1 MNIICTTAAE
11 HIGKRLATDYGF
23 NVIFPD
29 KNREG
34 KRCFPDGEVY
44 SRISGIDNLRGRTII
59 LHSGA
64 PDPNAGLTELRMN
77 LKILKKAKIKPEVFF
92 TYFPYGKQDQ
102 EFVKGETNAAKDLVE
117 ELVNYYRVKRI
128 YIIDV
133 HFSQRRW
140 LSEKKWFWFRK
151 YPVINISVV
160 DLLRQAALRDYP
172 DLIFLTPDTGGQK
185 RTGLAGTR
193 KKRFD
198 SYTIEIKSD
207 EEFKAAVRGKRIGVI
222 DDLLETGGTL
232 AGFSEECTKYGA
244 LEAVALITHI
254 VLPEGVQKIRSK
266 YAKIYATN
274 TINTGEANLDITAIV
289 ANVLSR

>member
-1 MNIICTTAAE
+1 MV
-11 HIGKRLATDYGF
+11 DYGLP
-23 NVIFPD
+23 VIFPD

-44 SRISGIDNLRGRTII
+44 SRISVIDDLQGRTVV

-64 PDPNAGLTELRMN
+64 PDPNAGLTELRMD
-77 LKILKKAKIKPEVFF
+77 LKILKKAGIKPEVFF

-102 EFVKGETNAAKDLVE
+102 EFVEGETNAAKNLIE
-117 ELVNYYRVKRI
+117 ELVNYYQVRRI
-128 YIIDV
+128 YIIDA
-133 HFSQRRW
+133 HFSKRRW

-160 DLLRQAALRDYP
+160 DLLMEAALRDYP

-185 RTGLAGTR
+185 RTGLGGTR
-193 KKRFD
+193 KKRFN
-198 SYTIEIKSD
+198 SYTVEIKSD
-207 EEFKAAVRGKRIGVI
+207 EQFKAAVKGKRIGVI

-232 AGFSEECTKYGA
+232 AGFSKECLKYGA

-254 VLPEGVQKIRSK
+254 VLPEGLKKIQGEYS
-266 YAKIYATN
+266 KIYFTN
-274 TINTGEANLDITAIV
+274 TINVEGASVDVAEIIANT
-289 ANVLSR
+289 LSK